1 MNTVAEEILR
11 FWFGTSDVHATVEKR
26 EVWFKSTPEFDAELI
41 EKFSQV
47 HERAAQG
54 ELDHLEDNPRDCVA
68 LVIALDQF
76 PRNIYRRTAKAFQS
90 DSKARLIAH
99 QALARGFD
107 MEISVEARKFFYL
120 PLIHSELLSDQEV
133 AVEKYQVFDDEMSL
147 KSALGHR
154 DAIRRFG
161 RFPHRNEAMGRTN
174 TPEEETYLETPPTW
188 GMTAAEAAQLEAN
201 TRDPS
206 AQR

>member
-1 MNTVAEEILR
+1 MNAVAEEILR
-11 FWFGTSDVHATVEKR
+11 FWFGTSDVYGNVEKR

-41 EKFSQV
+41 ERFSPV

-54 ELDHLEDNPRDCVA
+54 ALDHFQDNPPDCVA

-76 PRNIYRRTAKAFQS
+76 PRNIYRGSAKAFQA
-90 DSKARLIAH
+90 DSKACLIAH
-99 QALARGFD
+99 QALARGLD

-120 PLIHSELLSDQEV
+120 PLVHSELLSDQEV
-133 AVEKYQVFDDEMSL
+133 AVEKYHVFDDERSL
-147 KSALGHR
+147 DSALGHR
-154 DAIRRFG
+154 DVIRRFG

-174 TPEEETYLETPPTW
+174 TPEEETYLQTPPTW
-188 GMTAAEAAQLEAN
+188 GMTAAEAAEHETNA
-201 TRDPS
+201 RDPN